1 MFTKHHSV
9 FYLLRLQFTGQGAD
23 AGAGVRAGERALGKP
38 ADVRLPLP
46 PSVHGPGDA

>member
-1 MFTKHHSV
+1 MFTKQHFV
-9 FYLLRLQFTGQGAD
+9 FHFPRLQFTGQGAD
-23 AGAGVRAGERALGKP
+23 AGAGIGAGERALGEP